1 MKNLPFIILVSI
13 LIYCKR
19 SLAVLSISI
28 HFKLFHSTQSIY
40 NHIYSTTTE
49 NMSSL
54 TKSPSFLQNK
64 KKMNWHS
71 VAKEKYINYF
81 SNTMHAR
88 VLCRDPRQTTTW
100 CDVILHSSDPVQ
112 RLLGLW
118 QGWGTFIFSVLCLSS

>member
-1 MKNLPFIILVSI
+1 MTNLPFIILVSI

-28 HFKLFHSTQSIY
+28 HFKVFHSTQSIY

-64 KKMNWHS
+64 KKWIGIQSQKKNILIISATPCMQG
-71 VAKEKYINYF
+71 F
-81 SNTMHAR
+81 SAETQGR
-88 VLCRDPRQTTTW
+88 RQP
-100 CDVILHSSDPVQ
+100 DV
-112 RLLGLW
+112 
-118 QGWGTFIFSVLCLSS
+118 TLSSIHQIPFRDCLVCGKGEGPLFFQSCV